1 MVKPRS
7 SNLCDPRFAT
17 PRRPERET
25 LGPAIGQLAAL
36 IGHPLLP
43 WQQLVADVGGE
54 LDVDG
59 VPCYRQVTFTVP
71 RQSGKTTLILA
82 WELQRAIGWT
92 AELDIPQRIAY
103 SAQTGKDA
111 REKLL
116 EDQVPLL
123 ERHRKTLGVRKV
135 SRTNG
140 SESVLW
146 ANGSRIVLL
155 ASGAESGHGKTI
167 DLGVMDELFADVDFR
182 REQALDPAMATR
194 THGQL
199 LAASTMGTPESVAW
213 NAAVDTGRRAVREDR
228 DRGVAYFEWSADPDD
243 EPGDAAVWWRCM
255 PALGRTISLP
265 VVENAYTKLPLE
277 EFRRAYLNISTATVD
292 DRVIPLVAWRAVCA
306 PDLEATGEVFAIDV
320 NPERS
325 AAAIVAVGPGE
336 HGPVVEVVDYRPG
349 VAWVVERAGELHRK
363 YGASFAFDAGGP
375 VGAFT
380 DELEREKVAT
390 LAMDGAAMRRATAQ
404 FFDRVMSGALRVRSH
419 PDFDRAVEGAARRVV
434 NDTWVWGR
442 KSSRYDI
449 ALLVAATCGVW
460 ALENRKPP
468 RAPLASFG

>member
-146 ANGSRIVLL
+146 NNGSRIVLL

-167 DLGVMDELFADVDFR
+167 DLGVKDELFADADFR
-182 REQALDPAMATR
+182 REQALDPAMATK
-194 THGQL
+194 THAQAL
-199 LAASTMGTPESVAW
+199 SASTMGTPESIAW
-213 NAAVDTGRRAVREDR
+213 NYEVEAGRRAVQEDR
-228 DRGVAYFEWSADPDD
+228 GHGVCYFEWSADVDD
-243 EPGDAAVWWRCM
+243 EPGDQATWWRCM
-255 PALGRTISLP
+255 PALGRTISLG
-265 VVENAYTKLPLE
+265 VVENAYSKLPLE
-277 EFRRAYLNISTATVD
+277 EFRRAYLNIPTATIE
-292 DRVIPLVAWRAVCA
+292 DRVIPLAAWRLVCD
-306 PDLEATGEVFAIDV
+306 PTLEATGDVFACDV
-320 NPERS
+320 NPERT
-325 AAAIVAVGPGE
+325 AAAIVAVGRGE
-336 HGPVVEVVDYRPG
+336 HGPVVEVVEYRPG
-349 VAWVVERAGELHRK
+349 VSWLVERVGELHRK
-363 YGASFAFDAGGP
+363 YGASFALDRGGP
-375 VGAFT
+375 VGAFVE
-380 DELEREKVAT
+380 ELEREKVDVVA
-390 LAMDGAAMRRATAQ
+390 LDSPQCQRATAL
-404 FFDRVMSGALRVRSH
+404 FFDKVMAGGVRVRSH
-419 PDFDRAVEGAARRVV
+419 PDLDRAVEGAARRTTG
-434 NDTWVWGR
+434 DTWVWGR

-449 ALLVAATCGVW
+449 SLLVAATCGVW
-460 ALENRKPP
+460 ALDNRKPP
-468 RAPLASFG
+468 RKPLAAFG